1 MTPKDFIDGICSEI
15 NVALEFY
22 KENYLKTELNE
33 IPDSLHRKTISFFRS
48 LKAEEQELFFRI
60 IKNIQIDNTATLFAL
75 IDGVFYLKN
84 QEADFKLVYQDNLG
98 ERIISG
104 DLKDL
109 FLERVE
115 IEELEE
121 NS

>member
-1 MTPKDFIDGICSEI
+1 MTPKDFIDGICAEI

-33 IPDSLHRKTISFFRS
+33 IPDSLHRKTFSFFRS

-84 QEADFKLVYQDNLG
+84 QKADFKLIYQDNLG

>member
-1 MTPKDFIDGICSEI
+1 MIPKDFIDGICEEI
-15 NVALEFY
+15 NVALDSY
-22 KENYLKTELNE
+22 RENYLKTELNE
-33 IPDSLHRKTISFFRS
+33 IPDSLHKKTISFFRS
-48 LKAEEQELFFRI
+48 LETEERELFFRI
-60 IKNIQIDNTATLFAL
+60 IKNIQIDNTATLLAL
-75 IDGVFYLKN
+75 IDGDFYLKN
-84 QEADFKLVYQDNLG
+84 QEADFKLIYKDSLG